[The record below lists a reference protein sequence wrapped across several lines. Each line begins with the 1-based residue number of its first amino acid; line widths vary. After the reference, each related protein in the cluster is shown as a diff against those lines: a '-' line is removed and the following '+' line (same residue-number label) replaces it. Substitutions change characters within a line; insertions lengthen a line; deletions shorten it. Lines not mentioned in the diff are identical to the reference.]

1 MTLLSKF
8 SPCSH
13 QRHILD
19 FLYNQ
24 LYLFDFNTIRIGNLD
39 SFNTDLTHFF
49 NILSSQF
56 NNLSY
61 KDDYDILLHRFICLT
76 VFIRNKHHGKGQKLQ
91 FYAMI
96 FSLYQF
102 NPSISLQLIESIW
115 VSAIQNNIHIGSFRD
130 FKHLCMY
137 VFSITQNNRHPFIEQ
152 CCKLYIKLLC
162 KHNDYFMAKW
172 SPREHSKY
180 QWIFNKLTYYYAKT
194 ISKNIT
200 SYKYKKNKYKK
211 SFRRFVSSLCT
222 HKLETNMCLNKKPF
236 FIPYPQVLSYKHHF
250 IQTPHSHI
258 QPPHSHIQPLS
269 SYHNFSSSAF
279 EPGKLFKHLYKLLD
293 YNTTLNYDSNFEK
306 KYNSILSHF
315 NSVWQMNIDKCS
327 KFMDKND
334 FILFVDVGSLN
345 FNDDDNSMYDMIG
358 MALFSMHFSKAHK
371 RILFASN
378 NPHWINFTHCN
389 TFVECVIYLKQH
401 INNMCWYTSCEMTSA
416 ISTLLQAFQ
425 ITQQSTNNI
434 YNVDLVFIH
443 GNKNGFTHRC
453 IDSVKYFKPFFNKF
467 IFWNFCKSHYIKDID
482 EINNFEKDYSFIS
495 GNNVNV
501 LFDIINTTHLLERF
515 LHKIRKR
522 HYLTL
527 DGFF

>member
-1 MTLLSKF
+1 MSSLSNY
-8 SPCSH
+8 SICSR

-24 LYLFDFNTIRIGNLD
+24 LFIFEFNTIRQSNIQ
-39 SFNTDLTHFF
+39 SFHTELTHFF
-49 NILSSQF
+49 NILSSQL
-56 NNLSY
+56 NKPSTQE
-61 KDDYDILLHRFICLT
+61 DYDILLQRFICLS
-76 VFIRNKHHGKGQKLQ
+76 VFIRNKQDGKGQKLQ

-102 NPSISLQLIESIW
+102 NHSIALRLIEDIW
-115 VSAIQNNIHIGSFRD
+115 QNDIQNNIHIGSFRD

-137 VFSITQNNRHPFIEQ
+137 AFSITQNNRHPFIEK

-172 SPREHSKY
+172 TPREHSKY
-180 QWIFNKLTYYYAKT
+180 QWIFNKLTYYYAKS

-200 SYKYKKNKYKK
+200 LYKYKQNKYKK
-211 SFRRFVSSLCT
+211 TFRRFVSSLCI
-222 HKLETNMCLNKKPF
+222 HKLETNMCLNKKPYC
-236 FIPYPQVLSYKHHF
+236 IPYSQLLSYKHHF
-250 IQTPHSHI
+250 IQTPYCEFQSI
-258 QPPHSHIQPLS
+258 STNRKLCS
-269 SYHNFSSSAF
+269 TAF

-293 YNTTLNYDSNFEK
+293 YNKILQYDSNFEN
-306 KYNSILSHF
+306 KYNSILSQF
-315 NSVWQMNIDKCS
+315 NAIWESNLDKCS
-327 KFMDKND
+327 KYMKKKD
-334 FILFVDVGSLN
+334 FILFVDVCSLN
-345 FNDDDNSMYDMIG
+345 FDDDDNSMYDMIG

-378 NPHWINFTHCN
+378 NPHWINFSHCN
-389 TFVECVIYLKQH
+389 TFVDCVIYLKQH

-425 ITQQSTNNI
+425 ITQQSTHNI
-434 YNVDLVFIH
+434 YNVNLVFIH
-443 GNKNGFTHRC
+443 GNKNGFIRGC
-453 IDSVKYFKPFFNKF
+453 IDSVKHFKLFFNKF

-501 LFDIINTTHLLERF
+501 LFDITNTTHLLERF

-527 DGFF
+527 Q